1 MRSLVFVV
9 FVAVALIGCPRKQA
23 AIEGAVVHAS
33 ASQRGG
39 VLSLTLSVGPASTG
53 IDEITYA
60 GAEPRELVV
69 RAAGNVLV
77 PTAVRFVPTL
87 KGGDVIVELPSTTA
101 STLELAGS
109 VVITN
114 ADGTDLDRVAVPA
127 QVAVTP

>member
-1 MRSLVFVV
+1 MFVVFVV

-33 ASQRGG
+33 ASQRNG

-101 STLELAGS
+101 SELAGS